1 MPVALRRSAY
11 HVLLRSTLTRFVRHL
26 CDVSPVF
33 SIHTASSSC
42 RPPVMGRKQG
52 TSIGS
57 TWRAS
62 SRVCRR
68 RTRSSSRCSSKL
80 RPLVSLF
87 MTGRRKNPRILP
99 SNYSTKS
106 SCPRR
111 TVASLVSSRS
121 PVCFCLPFLPAGVW
135 YLTLRLQPRITFRTH
150 PSTSGVRSA
159 AGRHLRDIQ
168 TITKLQ
174 VTEVYIPRMTSGEW
188 C

>member
-1 MPVALRRSAY
+1 MGK
-11 HVLLRSTLTRFVRHL
+11 
-26 CDVSPVF
+26 
-33 SIHTASSSC
+33 
-42 RPPVMGRKQG
+42 RPEI
-52 TSIGS
+52 SIGS

-68 RTRSSSRCSSKL
+68 RTLSSSRCSSRL
-80 RPLVSLF
+80 RPSASSF
-87 MTGRRKNPRILP
+87 MTGRRKNPLIPP

-150 PSTSGVRSA
+150 PSIPGVRSV
-159 AGRHLRDIQ
+159 AGRHLRDIR
-168 TITKLQ
+168 TKTKLRA
-174 VTEVYIPRMTSGEW
+174 TEVCIPRYVLRWG